1 MLEEYY
7 NLFKIKNYA
16 KLWLAQFI
24 SIIGETSYHV
34 AYFWLAYKMS
44 PSSAVTAL
52 VILCFSVPYLI
63 FGMIGGV
70 YADRLN
76 KKKLMIFCDI
86 IRAFLLGTVP
96 LAYYLDLLGLAQLA
110 IVAFIS
116 SSVRCFFQPSLKSS
130 VNDAL
135 PVQSLQ
141 IGVSIF
147 HVAFQTSRVIGFAI
161 GGILIAHISAPH
173 IYLLTFITHLIAA
186 FLAISLEGNWQRQIN
201 PLKENIVKDL
211 GKILSIIKGNMNL
224 FWSFAILPIGLIF
237 IVGLDKI
244 ALPILSD
251 QIWKINAKGLGYMLA
266 AFAIGNVASSIVLSK
281 RKLNNLLITIFFG
294 WSLWGFFYVG
304 IGLSSSLIIAL
315 FLAFF
320 AGISESI
327 IDVPHMLLIQTE
339 VPKEHIG
346 KVYSFWSTIAF
357 AGDSLSGIWISFLLG
372 FLSAKQSYI
381 VCGIF
386 VFLLGSV
393 AAIVLSRAKRKTML
407 RANEAK

>member
-1 MLEEYY
+1 MLEEYFK
-7 NLFKIKNYA
+7 LFKINNYA

-24 SIIGETSYHV
+24 SVIGETAYHV
-34 AYFWLAYKMS
+34 AYFWLVYKMS
-44 PSSAVTAL
+44 PSSFVTGL
-52 VILCFSVPYLI
+52 VILCFSAPYLL

-76 KKKLMIFCDI
+76 KKNLMIFCDI
-86 IRAFLLGTVP
+86 IRALLIVTVP
-96 LAYYLDLLGLAQLA
+96 LAFYYEFLNLTQLA

-130 VNDAL
+130 VNDIL
-135 PVQSLQ
+135 PIQSLQ

-147 HVAFQTSRVIGFAI
+147 HAAFQSSRVLGFAI
-161 GGILIAHISAPH
+161 GGILIAQISAPQ
-173 IYLLTFITHLIAA
+173 IYLITFMTHTIAA
-186 FLAISLEGNWQRQIN
+186 ILAITLKGDWRKQKN
-201 PLKENIVKDL
+201 PVKENILKEL
-211 GKILSIIKGNMNL
+211 GKILSIIKGNLNL
-224 FWSFAILPIGLIF
+224 FWSFAIFPVGLIF

-251 QIWKINAKGLGYMLA
+251 QIWKINANGLGYMLS
-266 AFAIGNVASSIVLSK
+266 AFAIGNVVSSLIISK
-281 RKLNNLLITIFFG
+281 RKINNLLFTIFVG
-294 WSLWGFFYVG
+294 WSLWGFFYAG
-304 IGLSSSLIIAL
+304 IGLTTSLVIAL

-327 IDVPHMLLIQTE
+327 IDVPHMLLIQNE

-372 FLSAKQSYI
+372 FISPKQSYI
-381 VCGIF
+381 FCGVI

-393 AAIVLSRAKRKTML
+393 AAIFLTRVKLKAML
-407 RANEAK
+407 RTDEVK